1 MAYKRKYYKSLNCN
15 GHLWSLHIYQD
26 TDDEVQAREIGPV
39 LQSLRLVMQG
49 DQADIDTPIVK
60 TSLEMTFVDAS
71 DIDGKYKTG
80 FWEEFYTSSATEY
93 QVVLM
98 NDTEKRTEWTGYV
111 TPDSFSEDLC
121 YRGSVSIIARDNL
134 GTLQDTTCDC
144 SDLQNKGGKVFI
156 WDFIE
161 KAFSVSTCA
170 MQLSYDLG
178 AFPFAADNQQNG
190 MWENGGNAL
199 WHLVDAAHLS
209 QFNWWEALDKV
220 LYSIGA
226 CMRYVG
232 ANKVVIVPLRDLP
245 KCSYKDWWD
254 IPVMPTRFVAYGHRE
269 LVPGVKS
276 ITETNE
282 WDVKTESA
290 PLNIIDYANTATYAC
305 TDTYLDAKNDLI
317 GPNFNVPAWG
327 YKNLS
332 TGETIPAS
340 ASSLLNVQHYP
351 RMKGYDDD
359 RYGAWDDNSIVYMAV
374 NARQPQSVVY
384 EKRIFTTDA
393 EVTVG
398 FKIGYGVTLT
408 RDYSQVL
415 NIPFIGFKSY
425 PSAGYVYYRIK
436 HTDEASGTVKYYN
449 VNNKEWSSSS
459 VQNVADGL
467 AVLDAIRS
475 GTDVEVTGIEMPSLG
490 VITLE
495 IQRWAIGD
503 IDIYVRVP
511 CVGVFG
517 RISNMHINVELPK
530 DIDLLKK
537 LTVTTNYSDKYAVR
551 ITRDPEFSV
560 NPTTLPEV
568 AYIPNALLN
577 EGWNQYRGLSD
588 WIWLH
593 GREVVGPTAILPEHT
608 GVSLLRLIHQQLLA
622 YHATPNNLLTGE
634 LVDVDLANPFTA
646 LYEWGGV
653 KHMLLSGALNILTG
667 RMESAVLRSYE
678 RYDRMWET
686 YIEEGDVIEVPY
698 NDSNTFL
705 RFVAVSEKQLTG
717 DDITLPDGVTNYGFT
732 KDGNKYRWAVWVEPN
747 ETNRVIEQVM
757 QVDTARV
764 LLRRLPK
771 LEKLIAA
778 DGELYDKFNE
788 QIYVTQ

>member
-1 MAYKRKYYKSLNCN
+1 M
-15 GHLWSLHIYQD
+15 
-26 TDDEVQAREIGPV
+26 
-39 LQSLRLVMQG
+39 
-49 DQADIDTPIVK
+49 
-60 TSLEMTFVDAS
+60 
-71 DIDGKYKTG
+71 
-80 FWEEFYTSSATEY
+80 
-93 QVVLM
+93 
-98 NDTEKRTEWTGYV
+98 
-111 TPDSFSEDLC
+111 
-121 YRGSVSIIARDNL
+121 
-134 GTLQDTTCDC
+134 
-144 SDLQNKGGKVFI
+144 
-156 WDFIE
+156 
-161 KAFSVSTCA
+161 
-170 MQLSYDLG
+170 
-178 AFPFAADNQQNG
+178 
-190 MWENGGNAL
+190 
-199 WHLVDAAHLS
+199 
-209 QFNWWEALDKV
+209 
-220 LYSIGA
+220 
-226 CMRYVG
+226 
-232 ANKVVIVPLRDLP
+232 
-245 KCSYKDWWD
+245 
-254 IPVMPTRFVAYGHRE
+254 
-269 LVPGVKS
+269 
-276 ITETNE
+276 
-282 WDVKTESA
+282 
-290 PLNIIDYANTATYAC
+290 
-305 TDTYLDAKNDLI
+305 
-317 GPNFNVPAWG
+317 
-327 YKNLS
+327 
-332 TGETIPAS
+332 
-340 ASSLLNVQHYP
+340 
-351 RMKGYDDD
+351 
-359 RYGAWDDNSIVYMAV
+359 
-374 NARQPQSVVY
+374 
-384 EKRIFTTDA
+384 
-393 EVTVG
+393 
-398 FKIGYGVTLT
+398 
-408 RDYSQVL
+408 
-415 NIPFIGFKSY
+415 
-425 PSAGYVYYRIK
+425 YYRIK

-608 GVSLLRLIHQQLLA
+608 GVSLSRLIHQQLLA
-622 YHATPNNLLTGE
+622 YHASPNNLLTGE

-653 KHMLLSGALNILTG
+653 KHMLMSGSLNILTG
-667 RMESAVLRSYE
+667 RMESAVLRSYA
-678 RYDRMWET
+678 RYDHMWET
-686 YIEEGDVIEVPY
+686 YIVEGDVIEVPY

-757 QVDTARV
+757 VIDTARV
-764 LLRRLPK
+764 LLRRLTKPLTYEP
-771 LEKLIAA
+771 LEAA
-778 DGELYDKFNE
+778 DGALYDGKNE